1 MIEKVESG
9 NDNMDLQVATID
21 MSGSEFNEESQESRP
36 HLVEV
41 RPPVDHKKE
50 RLHYSFSMLI
60 VCVYFTLEYE
70 LFQSEIC
77 MRN

>member
-21 MSGSEFNEESQESRP
+21 MSGSEFNEESPESQP
-36 HLVEV
+36 LLIEL

-50 RLHYSFSMLI
+50 RLHYSFSTLI
-60 VCVYFTLEYE
+60 ACVY
-70 LFQSEIC
+70 C
-77 MRN
+77 MNCFRAKYV